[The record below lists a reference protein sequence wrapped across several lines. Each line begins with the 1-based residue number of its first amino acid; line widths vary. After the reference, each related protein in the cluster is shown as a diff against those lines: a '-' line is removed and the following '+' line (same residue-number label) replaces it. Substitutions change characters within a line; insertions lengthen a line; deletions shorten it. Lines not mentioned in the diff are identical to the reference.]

1 MAIKKVT
8 KKKDKKV
15 TDRQAAYDAI
25 DLNSDLGVDI
35 RARLALLEE
44 ILGLK
49 QQYTNWRD
57 KKWHKDS
64 QDHKLA

>member
-49 QQYTNWRD
+49 Q
-57 KKWHKDS
+57 
-64 QDHKLA
+64 